1 MENLKCMKSPSC
13 PLVIE
18 RGNKF
23 RRHRPS
29 VSSVSYVPNVPSVS
43 SVPSVV
49 FIFEFR
55 HGIKSGCRF
64 GRAKGDR
71 RYMFDHGVQVDATLF
86 WRPSALCC
94 RVRPW
99 QVERLRAKDEVELG
113 ARDSERQ
120 FPWLSSCPRN
130 GR

>member
-23 RRHRPS
+23 RRQRP
-29 VSSVSYVPNVPSVS
+29 SVSYVPNVPSVSSVS

-71 RYMFDHGVQVDATLF
+71 RYMFDHGVQVDANIFRRPGTLS
-86 WRPSALCC
+86 R

-113 ARDSERQ
+113 ARDSELQ